1 MLWLW
6 GHEHRLA
13 IYREAAKEEEGD
25 VTSYGRRIGGMP
37 VELAN
42 VNRRRILT
50 PPESICDRLITGEL
64 R

>member
-1 MLWLW
+1 VLWLW

-42 VNRRRILT
+42 VNRRRIFDPT
-50 PPESICDRLITGEL
+50 RINM
-64 R
+64 